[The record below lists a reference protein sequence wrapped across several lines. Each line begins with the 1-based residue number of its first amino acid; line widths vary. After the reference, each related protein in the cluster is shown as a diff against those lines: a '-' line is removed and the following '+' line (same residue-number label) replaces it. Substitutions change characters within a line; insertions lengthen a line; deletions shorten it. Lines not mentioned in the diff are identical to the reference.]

1 MYNFVISLVRIFIHI
16 KYKITYIDRGNI
28 PQNGGFIAASNH
40 ISNWDPPVV
49 GISLRGKFSIMA
61 KEELFRNKLLGWII
75 RKLGAFPVERGK
87 AANEPIER
95 AISDIKKGRIFM
107 IFPEGTRSK
116 DGKIGRAKAGVT
128 LIASQANTPVL
139 PICVKYGE
147 KKKFKRRKVWVAFG
161 EIIEPHRIKIE
172 GTDRKALRQA
182 SELIM
187 GSISDMMDKM
197 PSE

>member
-1 MYNFVISLVRIFIHI
+1 MYNFIIGLVRIFINI
-16 KYKITYIDRGNI
+16 KYKITYIGRENV

-40 ISNWDPPVV
+40 VSNWDPPVV
-49 GISLRGKFSIMA
+49 GISLHGKYSIMA

-75 RKLGAFPVERGK
+75 KKLGAFPVERGK

-95 AISDIKKGRIFM
+95 AISDIKSGRIFM

-116 DGKIGRAKAGVT
+116 DGKIGRAKSGVT

-139 PICVKYGE
+139 PICVKYG
-147 KKKFKRRKVWVAFG
+147 KKERFKRKRVWVAFG
-161 EIIEPHRIKIE
+161 EVIPPEKIKIE
-172 GTDRKALRQA
+172 GTDRKALRHA

-187 GSISDMMDKM
+187 GSISDMLNNM
-197 PSE
+197 PIE